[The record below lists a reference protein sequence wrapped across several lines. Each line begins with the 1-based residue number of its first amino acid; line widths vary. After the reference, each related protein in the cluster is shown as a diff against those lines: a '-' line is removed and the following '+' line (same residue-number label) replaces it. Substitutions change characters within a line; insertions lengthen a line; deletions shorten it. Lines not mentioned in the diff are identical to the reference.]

1 MSRPELVTPA
11 ANRMDSNLLRGGTDP
26 RRSAREAKEPALL
39 LMLLILSLT
48 SIVAVYILFPEP
60 RGQQSR
66 AWPAAQP
73 IPIRDVDVRP
83 RESHRQV

>member
-1 MSRPELVTPA
+1 M
-11 ANRMDSNLLRGGTDP
+11 
-26 RRSAREAKEPALL
+26 L
-39 LMLLILSLT
+39 LMLLILSLS

-83 RESHRQV
+83 RESQLRV

>member
-1 MSRPELVTPA
+1 M
-11 ANRMDSNLLRGGTDP
+11 
-26 RRSAREAKEPALL
+26 L
-39 LMLLILSLT
+39 LMLLILSLS

-60 RGQQSR
+60 CGQQSR

-83 RESHRQV
+83 AESHLHV